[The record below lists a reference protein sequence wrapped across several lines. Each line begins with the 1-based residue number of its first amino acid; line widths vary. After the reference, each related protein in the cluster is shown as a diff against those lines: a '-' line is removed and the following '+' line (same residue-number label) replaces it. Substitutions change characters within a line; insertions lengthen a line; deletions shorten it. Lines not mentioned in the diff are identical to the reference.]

1 MAEGSRRIV
10 ITLTRGRVRT
20 NIRGVQEKRWTEGGF
35 APRGP
40 DELEEF
46 SQMLNMVSRR
56 DINGTGLQVFR
67 WILENRMQTISS
79 SRMSETC
86 DMNRLTCLHHLKR
99 MEELGIVRN
108 VDGRYVMESE
118 SMEQYIDRLEKEAE
132 ETFAALRQLAKSID
146 RKYARRE
153 IKVK

>member
-1 MAEGSRRIV
+1 MPIGNRRIV
-10 ITLTRGRVRT
+10 ITLTRGRVRS
-20 NIRGVQEKRWTEGGF
+20 NVELGRG
-35 APRGP
+35 APLRGS
-40 DELEEF
+40 DLEEF

-56 DINGTGLQVFR
+56 DIHGTGLQVFR
-67 WILENRMQTISS
+67 WILENRMQMISS

-132 ETFAALRQLAKSID
+132 ETFTVLRQLAKSID
-146 RKYARRE
+146 KKYARRE